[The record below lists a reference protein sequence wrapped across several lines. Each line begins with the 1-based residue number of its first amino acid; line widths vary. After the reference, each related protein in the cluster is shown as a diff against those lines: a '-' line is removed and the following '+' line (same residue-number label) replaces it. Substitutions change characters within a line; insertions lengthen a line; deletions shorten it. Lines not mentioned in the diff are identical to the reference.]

1 MDRYKHFFSDHFYS
15 FNKSLNKC
23 SFKIPKISKI
33 NLSNRI
39 ESLRKTSL
47 LPITQYDCAQKPT
60 LPSRPIPTKHVSNLR
75 ATNLS
80 SNPQMVFSKELS
92 SNNLSENNHKNESM
106 EQMKST
112 LKSLFTVKVLT
123 DIELT
128 IVEAIIKSINNSLLD
143 FNLINDKIELND
155 NQNIDHFINK
165 KVVSEDN
172 YQMTKNG

>member
-1 MDRYKHFFSDHFYS
+1 MKVW
-15 FNKSLNKC
+15 NKW
-23 SFKIPKISKI
+23 
-33 NLSNRI
+33 
-39 ESLRKTSL
+39 
-47 LPITQYDCAQKPT
+47 
-60 LPSRPIPTKHVSNLR
+60 
-75 ATNLS
+75 
-80 SNPQMVFSKELS
+80 NP
-92 SNNLSENNHKNESM
+92 
-106 EQMKST
+106 
-112 LKSLFTVKVLT
+112 LKSLFTVRVLT